1 MKKIY
6 ESPVAEKIEFR
17 YADQVVASND
27 TGYRPIWPG
36 VPTCSQ

>member
-17 YADQVVASND
+17 YADQVVASIGGSIETPSVED
-27 TGYRPIWPG
+27 GEL
-36 VPTCSQ
+36 